1 MVEETSR
8 SIGPVVLLGAPGAGK
23 GTQAKRIAA
32 HYGIPHI
39 STGDLL
45 RDHVQRGTPLGAAA
59 REAMNRGEL
68 VSDHLVCDMV
78 KDRLRQPDCARGS
91 VMDGFPRT
99 VAQARWLDMFLERE
113 CGLFD
118 KSKSGKALLIVIQLE
133 VDYNQLLH
141 RLSGRRTCPTCGRIY
156 NVHLQPLR
164 VAGACDLDGS
174 PLLIRDDDREDVI
187 RERLAVYERQTQP
200 VADYYRRKGRLLTVN
215 GDLAVDEV
223 TDNVFREI
231 SGRVTASVR
240 GS

>member
-32 HYGIPHI
+32 RYGIPHV

-45 RDHVQRGTPLGAAA
+45 RDHVQRGTTLGQQV
-59 REAMNRGEL
+59 REAMSRGEL

-78 KDRLRQPDCARGS
+78 KDRLRQADCARGS

-113 CGLFD
+113 CGFFD
-118 KSKSGKALLIVIQLE
+118 KSMSSKGWLIVIQLA

-141 RLSGRRTCPTCGRIY
+141 RLTGRRTCPSCGRIY

-174 PLLIRDDDREDVI
+174 TLVIRDDDREEVI

-200 VADYYRRKGRLLTVN
+200 VAEYYRRKGRLTTVD

-223 TDNVFREI
+223 TNKVFCEI
-231 SGRVTASVR
+231 DRAAG
-240 GS
+240 GST